1 MIIIA
6 EVSELTRKIKLPT
19 DRVLSVNGDYQV
31 DGIAFKLPATYEGD
45 LDFSTAVARVHW
57 TGVDKVEHTNLITEE
72 DGNGY
77 PLWVMPSEL
86 TQGGHGVIEFAVSF
100 VATDETAA
108 VTKRWISDPVSFR
121 NRRTVN
127 GANEDEEAEEETT
140 YDRLAS
146 AIAAVRAAQASVDK
160 VNEVLAGITNSSPVV
175 VAAVADLSG
184 LDVTKHQLAIVRADG
199 YLYYYDGSAWQ
210 KGIKYGSCELDTTL
224 TESGKAADA
233 AAVGAEVST
242 IKEDLSA
249 LGLSVVEGAI
259 NITYATEENA
269 NE

>member
-1 MIIIA
+1 MIITA

-45 LDFSTAVARVHW
+45 FDFSTAAARVHW

-77 PLWVMPSEL
+77 PLWIMPSEL

-100 VATDETAA
+100 IATDETAA

-127 GANEDEEAEEETT
+127 GSSEDEAEEETI

-146 AIAAVRAAQASVDK
+146 AIAAVRAAQVSVDK

-175 VAAVADLSG
+175 VATAADLSD

-210 KGIKYGSCELDTTL
+210 KGIKYGSYELDTTL
-224 TESGKAADA
+224 TVPGKAADA
-233 AAVGAEVST
+233 AAVGAEVSA